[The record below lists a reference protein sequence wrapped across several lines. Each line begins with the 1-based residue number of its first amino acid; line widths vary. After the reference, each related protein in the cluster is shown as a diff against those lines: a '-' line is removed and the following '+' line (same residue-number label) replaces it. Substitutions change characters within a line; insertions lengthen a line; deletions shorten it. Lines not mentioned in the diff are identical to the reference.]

1 MKQIYLKYG
10 EGKTFNLQKKD
21 YRRTHHGFLCDALTI
36 LGYTHASLLATT
48 REGEGKVP

>member
-1 MKQIYLKYG
+1 MKTEKHLIC
-10 EGKTFNLQKKD
+10 EKKD
-21 YRRTHHGFLCDALTI
+21 NRKTYHEFLRDALTI